1 MNKKEVQQRVLKNG
15 KPLALS
21 KFSWDEKTNTFRS
34 KEFGLVLDFRRI
46 SYCTFDTGSD
56 CTFKTGSYCT
66 FKTGFYCT
74 FKTGSDCTFDTGS
87 DCTFKTGSDC
97 TFKTGSDCTFKTGY
111 DCTFKTGSYC
121 TFDVFIS
128 CFILNKEK
136 RANIL
141 IIRKDFSPCNVYELD
156 KLNENIMIYF
166 KKNEEPIYKEI
177 KDFKII
183 DNQTVI
189 INSTKQFNEYTI
201 YSVKNI
207 KDYFNDVDK
216 PFKIVSKEFNN
227 KTYYV
232 HCEEI
237 KKGIEDI
244 NFKIARQNSSLSD
257 IAKNIKEKNDVIN
270 WYDYRLITGAC
281 EFGTKDW
288 LSRNNYTTDDT
299 MNISEFYERYKEEQ
313 PYGFNKFEEFYK
325 EIFN

>member
-66 FKTGFYCT
+66 F
-74 FKTGSDCTFDTGS
+74 DTGS
-87 DCTFKTGSDC
+87 DCTFKTS
-97 TFKTGSDCTFKTGY
+97 SYCTFKTGY
-111 DCTFKTGSYC
+111 DCTFKTGSDC

-156 KLNENIMIYF
+156 KLNENTMIYF

-227 KTYYV
+227 KTYYA

-288 LSRNNYTTDDT
+288 LSRNNYTTNDT
-299 MNISEFYERYKEEQ
+299 MNMLTDIDQPLIKFKILKSLLSNILTNTEVTDYIQQYIDDLEQ
-313 PYGFNKFEEFYK
+313 K
-325 EIFN
+325 